1 MLSGVVGEEGGERGG
16 TGGLDRR
23 EGDPRGGRVEQA
35 PPGELA
41 EVSDRGVVLVDAR
54 EGDAPPRN
62 PLFCP
67 WGKVR
72 FLELEAGQEPGAP
85 Q

>member
-1 MLSGVVGEEGGERGG
+1 MNAGFVLPALPALGLWVNRGK
-16 TGGLDRR
+16 R
-23 EGDPRGGRVEQA
+23 PQ
-35 PPGELA
+35 
-41 EVSDRGVVLVDAR
+41 VSDRGVVTVDAR

-72 FLELEAGQEPGAP
+72 FLELEAGQEQAP
-85 Q
+85 E